1 MFLIGI
7 LVAYYL
13 FTAVNMIHRF
23 STTGILPRE
32 NSRRRF
38 RMFITLLI
46 IFAAIVLMCYVICV
60 LRFYS
65 LEDPV
70 RLSITNVV
78 FNIIR
83 AVAMMIE
90 AFVMLLMLWKLKRA
104 KVTRTDSGHL
114 NVCNAAILLIL
125 QLMMVTTGLFSAFYF
140 DLTTPRGLKICD
152 MSKDVIDFLLGVMY
166 FKMI

>member
-65 LEDPV
+65 LEDQV
-70 RLSITNVV
+70 RLSITNVA
-78 FNIIR
+78 FSIIR

-90 AFVMLLMLWKLKRA
+90 AFVLLLMLWKLKRA

-125 QLMMVTTGLFSAFYF
+125 QLLMVTTGLAFYF
-140 DLTTPRGLKICD
+140 DLTTPLGLKICD